1 MGGLDPAKLL
11 VILVLALILL
21 GPERL
26 PRAARQIGSF
36 WRDLAKLRERL
47 EKEVRESMPDLDLPP
62 IPSIPRGGVT
72 GYLTGM
78 MTASNATSPN
88 PDREEEGET
97 AYVEP
102 DGFGAASPVMV
113 TQGGAAG
120 IPAGWHSQS
129 AEASGYASGSF
140 FTAFPGGMPEG
151 SLVADLRLDLGD
163 PSWN

>member
-1 MGGLDPAKLL
+1 VGGLDPAKLL

-78 MTASNATSPN
+78 MSAAATSPN
-88 PDREEEGET
+88 PDHEGEDET

-102 DGFGAASPVMV
+102 EGYLTAAPTSV
-113 TQGGAAG
+113 TSGGAAG
-120 IPAGWHSQS
+120 IPAGWHSAS
-129 AEASGYASGSF
+129 ANAPGYASGSF
-140 FTAFPGGMPEG
+140 LTTFPGGMPEG
-151 SLVADLRLDLGD
+151 SLVADLRLELGD